1 METTATLLPASW
13 LWVTGLAALILCLSA
28 ATAAVALV
36 VVALQVRQAVL
47 STKAH
52 IDPLIDQVG
61 RITDCAA
68 QTVEV
73 VGEHAQRIANAA
85 EKTATRVT
93 TQADEAVAMFRRELL
108 EPMVG
113 IAATTYG
120 ARKAWEIWQE
130 FRKKRTS

>member
-1 METTATLLPASW
+1 METTATMLPASW
-13 LWVTGLAALILCLSA
+13 LWVTGLAALILCISA
-28 ATAAVALV
+28 ATAAVALIV
-36 VVALQVRQAVL
+36 VTLQVRGVVL
-47 STKAH
+47 TTKAH
-52 IDPLIDQVG
+52 IDPLLAQLG
-61 RITDCAA
+61 RITDSAA

-108 EPMVG
+108 EPVVG

-120 ARKAWEIWQE
+120 VRKAWEIWRE